1 MSQVPKQAVILCGGI
16 GSRLKPHTITTP
28 KPMIICN
35 GKPFLWFILQQ
46 LRDQGIK
53 NFVLLTGYLGHK
65 IEAFFGDGSK
75 FGLEIQYSL
84 GPIKWDTGRRL
95 WEAKDLIED
104 SFILLYSDNF
114 VPFSLSK
121 LYSAHLKNSLPLTL
135 MVSKKTKGN
144 IQLDDNGLVLI
155 YDNSRSSGTLNYVEI
170 GYMIVEKH
178 KTLSFYDSPDCSF
191 SLILEK
197 MSNDKQIVTSIQHNS
212 YYSISD
218 SRRWQLAEEY
228 LKPKKIILIDRD
240 GVINHKANR
249 GEYINKWGGFKF
261 IEDTVEAMKY
271 LSQKGFEFIVLT
283 NQAGIARGIIKDE
296 DINFIHEKMK
306 NYLYQLDINILD
318 VYVCPHHWDD
328 NCFCRKPNPGMFFEA
343 SKDYKFRLDQTLFIG
358 DDPRDCQAAEK
369 AGSKSIFIGNTLE
382 LSHLSIEEL
391 PFHASLTL
399 KESIHSIISFYEN
412 SLGLKSL

>member
-1 MSQVPKQAVILCGGI
+1 MNKPSQVVILCGGL
-16 GSRLKPHTITTP
+16 GTRLRPYTEYLP
-28 KPMIICN
+28 KPMIQCN
-35 GKPFLWFILQQ
+35 GKPFLLYLLQQ
-46 LRDQGIK
+46 MSNQGLR
-53 NFVLLTGYLGHK
+53 NFVLLTGYLSK
-65 IEAFFGDGSK
+65 NIEIFFGDGSQW
-75 FGLEIQYSL
+75 GWSISYSK
-84 GPIKWDTGRRL
+84 GSIDWDTGRRL

-197 MSNDKQIVTSIQHNS
+197 MSNDKQIGTSIQHNS

-249 GEYINKWGGFKF
+249 GEYINKWEGFKF

-283 NQAGIARGIIKDE
+283 NQAGIARGITKDE

-369 AGSKSIFIGNTLE
+369 AGSKSIFIGNTSE

>member
-1 MSQVPKQAVILCGGI
+1 
-16 GSRLKPHTITTP
+16 
-28 KPMIICN
+28 
-35 GKPFLWFILQQ
+35 
-46 LRDQGIK
+46 
-53 NFVLLTGYLGHK
+53 
-65 IEAFFGDGSK
+65 
-75 FGLEIQYSL
+75 
-84 GPIKWDTGRRL
+84 
-95 WEAKDLIED
+95 
-104 SFILLYSDNF
+104 
-114 VPFSLSK
+114 
-121 LYSAHLKNSLPLTL
+121 